1 MKNRRFVSLKLK
13 FLTEKNKVTLF
24 LSFVPPGCL
33 ETEFLILVKILQ
45 NRSKKSTKMK
55 KKTKVLFTK
64 NWVSLLLKNLLK
76 IFNLI
81 LFNFQCHSVIEF
93 QNQKRAKK
101 IRYLD
106 LQSGGFS
113 LTIDFLQK
121 LRI

>member
-1 MKNRRFVSLKLK
+1 
-13 FLTEKNKVTLF
+13 
-24 LSFVPPGCL
+24 
-33 ETEFLILVKILQ
+33 
-45 NRSKKSTKMK
+45 MK

-64 NWVSLLLKNLLK
+64 NWVSLLLKNILK

-113 LTIDFLQK
+113 MTIDFLQK

>member
-1 MKNRRFVSLKLK
+1 
-13 FLTEKNKVTLF
+13 
-24 LSFVPPGCL
+24 
-33 ETEFLILVKILQ
+33 
-45 NRSKKSTKMK
+45 MK

-64 NWVSLLLKNLLK
+64 NWVSLFLKNILK

-81 LFNFQCHSVIEF
+81 LFNFQCHSVFEF

-113 LTIDFLQK
+113 MTVDFLQK

>member
-1 MKNRRFVSLKLK
+1 
-13 FLTEKNKVTLF
+13 
-24 LSFVPPGCL
+24 
-33 ETEFLILVKILQ
+33 
-45 NRSKKSTKMK
+45 MK

-64 NWVSLLLKNLLK
+64 NWVSLLLKNILK

-113 LTIDFLQK
+113 MTIDFLQK
-121 LRI
+121 LRIQSTYLASRV

>member
-1 MKNRRFVSLKLK
+1 
-13 FLTEKNKVTLF
+13 
-24 LSFVPPGCL
+24 
-33 ETEFLILVKILQ
+33 
-45 NRSKKSTKMK
+45 MK

-113 LTIDFLQK
+113 MTIDFLQK

>member
-1 MKNRRFVSLKLK
+1 
-13 FLTEKNKVTLF
+13 
-24 LSFVPPGCL
+24 
-33 ETEFLILVKILQ
+33 
-45 NRSKKSTKMK
+45 MK

-64 NWVSLLLKNLLK
+64 NWASLLLKNLLK

-81 LFNFQCHSVIEF
+81 LFNFQCHSVIAF
-93 QNQKRAKK
+93 PNQKRAIK

-113 LTIDFLQK
+113 ITIGFLQK

>member
-1 MKNRRFVSLKLK
+1 
-13 FLTEKNKVTLF
+13 
-24 LSFVPPGCL
+24 
-33 ETEFLILVKILQ
+33 
-45 NRSKKSTKMK
+45 MK

-76 IFNLI
+76 IFNLT
-81 LFNFQCHSVIEF
+81 LFNFQCHSVIGF

-113 LTIDFLQK
+113 MMIDFLQK

>member
-1 MKNRRFVSLKLK
+1 MK
-13 FLTEKNKVTLF
+13 
-24 LSFVPPGCL
+24 
-33 ETEFLILVKILQ
+33 I
-45 NRSKKSTKMK
+45 
-55 KKTKVLFTK
+55 KTKVLFTK
-64 NWVSLLLKNLLK
+64 NWVSLLLKNILK

-113 LTIDFLQK
+113 MTIDFLQK

>member
-1 MKNRRFVSLKLK
+1 
-13 FLTEKNKVTLF
+13 
-24 LSFVPPGCL
+24 
-33 ETEFLILVKILQ
+33 
-45 NRSKKSTKMK
+45 MK
-55 KKTKVLFTK
+55 KKTKILFTK
-64 NWVSLLLKNLLK
+64 NWVSLLLKNILK

-113 LTIDFLQK
+113 MTIDFLQK

>member
-1 MKNRRFVSLKLK
+1 
-13 FLTEKNKVTLF
+13 
-24 LSFVPPGCL
+24 
-33 ETEFLILVKILQ
+33 
-45 NRSKKSTKMK
+45 MK

-64 NWVSLLLKNLLK
+64 NWVSLLLKNILK

-93 QNQKRAKK
+93 HNQKRAKK

-113 LTIDFLQK
+113 MTID
-121 LRI
+121 

>member
-1 MKNRRFVSLKLK
+1 
-13 FLTEKNKVTLF
+13 
-24 LSFVPPGCL
+24 
-33 ETEFLILVKILQ
+33 
-45 NRSKKSTKMK
+45 MK

-81 LFNFQCHSVIEF
+81 LFNFQSYSVIEF

-113 LTIDFLQK
+113 MTID
-121 LRI
+121 

>member
-1 MKNRRFVSLKLK
+1 
-13 FLTEKNKVTLF
+13 
-24 LSFVPPGCL
+24 
-33 ETEFLILVKILQ
+33 
-45 NRSKKSTKMK
+45 MK

-81 LFNFQCHSVIEF
+81 LFNFQCHSVIKF

-113 LTIDFLQK
+113 MTIDFLQK

>member
-1 MKNRRFVSLKLK
+1 
-13 FLTEKNKVTLF
+13 
-24 LSFVPPGCL
+24 
-33 ETEFLILVKILQ
+33 
-45 NRSKKSTKMK
+45 MK

-64 NWVSLLLKNLLK
+64 NWVSLLLKNILK

-93 QNQKRAKK
+93 QNQKRVKK

-113 LTIDFLQK
+113 MTIDFLQK